1 MSFFGVRPGAPSPAR
16 SGSFPWHSPQQ
27 TGHVNF
33 LPLHPPT
40 LSAPAPVLQSL
51 FPKTYLQ
58 FSLAKFI
65 TRHLSLARTSNNL
78 PRSSPGPAN
87 QLISSVLI
95 VFPSSLPSTSPLFSS
110 SPPNVLIYRR
120 ILTVKTEPALIYLFI
135 SPPLPTTH
143 QRYHRLPSS
152 RPKYPQPLDL
162 DATSV
167 DRIHPSYFWPMLC
180 YKLITPRPYIVSL
193 PTSRPPVYHSPEL
206 DIRYPWG

>member
-87 QLISSVLI
+87 QLTSSRPNRLP
-95 VFPSSLPSTSPLFSS
+95 FLSALYLSSFFFFTTQCSHLPPDTHGKNRTSAHLPLY
-110 SPPNVLIYRR
+110 I
-120 ILTVKTEPALIYLFI
+120 
-135 SPPLPTTH
+135 PPLPTTH
-143 QRYHRLPSS
+143 QRYHRLPLLSTEISS
-152 RPKYPQPLDL
+152 
-162 DATSV
+162 
-167 DRIHPSYFWPMLC
+167 
-180 YKLITPRPYIVSL
+180 TPRPRCDVC
-193 PTSRPPVYHSPEL
+193 
-206 DIRYPWG
+206 